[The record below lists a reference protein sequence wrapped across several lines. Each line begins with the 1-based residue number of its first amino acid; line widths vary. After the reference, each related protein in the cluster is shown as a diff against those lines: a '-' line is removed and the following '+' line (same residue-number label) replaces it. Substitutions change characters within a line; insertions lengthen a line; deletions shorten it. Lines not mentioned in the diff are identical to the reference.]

1 MENFNYYNPVNMLF
15 GKGQINNLAECITPY
30 GKRVLLVYGQ
40 KHIKQTGLYYKI
52 VAMLDNAGISRFELE
67 GVHPNPRYKLVEE
80 GIEICRKEGIEFI
93 LGVGG
98 GSVSDTAKAIAIG
111 VKMDFDV
118 WDAYE
123 DYNYAM
129 HDPSKVATHV
139 VGEVIPFG
147 IVMTKAGTGSEFDYT
162 SVLSRRETK
171 EKIMIINKKIYAKF
185 CIDDPDLTLT
195 TPVDESMYGVA
206 DIMTHFLEQYFSPS
220 QNTLVLDGIK
230 EGQIKAVIEAGRRV
244 KKNPNDYD
252 ARSYLLY
259 AAAWACC
266 DQNMCGA
273 IPEWSSHLIEHEFS
287 AQTDLNHGHGMAIV
301 YAGWMPYVLESI
313 PHRFAQYAQNVWGI
327 ERNGRNDMELGKA
340 GIDATKA
347 YWEELG
353 ITLSLSAAGVEEKYI
368 DIVAERTMRY
378 GGLGSAKS
386 LSKEAII
393 KLLTRVK

>member
-15 GKGQINNLAECITPY
+15 GKGQIGNLAECIKPY
-30 GKRVLLVYGQ
+30 GNRVLLVYGQ
-40 KHIKQTGLYYKI
+40 KHIKETGLYDKI
-52 VAMLDNAGISRFELE
+52 TAMFQAAGISWSELA
-67 GVHPNPRYKLVEE
+67 GVHPNPRYKLMEE
-80 GIEICRKEGIEFI
+80 GIEICRRENIDFV

-111 VKMDFDV
+111 TKMDYDV

-123 DYNYAM
+123 DFNYAM
-129 HDPSKVATHV
+129 HDPSRAAKHV
-139 VGEVIPFG
+139 VGELLPFG

-171 EKIMIINKKIYAKF
+171 EKIMIIDKKIYAKF
-185 CIDDPDLTLT
+185 CIDDPELTMT
-195 TPVDESMYGVA
+195 TPIQESLYGVA

-220 QNTLVLDGIK
+220 VNTEVLDGIK
-230 EGQIKAVIEAGRRV
+230 EGQLKAVIDAGRRV
-244 KKNPNDYD
+244 KADPDDYD

-273 IPEWSSHLIEHEFS
+273 IPEWSSHLIEHELS

-301 YAGWMPYVLESI
+301 YSGWMPYVLESI
-313 PHRFAQYAQNVWGI
+313 PKRFARFAENVWGI
-327 ERNGRNDMELGKA
+327 ERKGRSDIELGQA
-340 GIDATKA
+340 GIEATKA

-378 GGLGSAKS
+378 GGVGSAKS
-386 LSKEAII
+386 LTKESIAE
-393 KLLTRVK
+393 LLSSVK